1 MSSKKNEKN
10 EIILQKENEKIQNN
24 LNKERKDNNKIFIGQ
39 KNLDFMNESSRG
51 EIEEIKMQLI
61 KEKDKNKKLED
72 KIKILERDLTDEKNK
87 NKKSDIIIVNLR
99 KELDEKNKNKKSDI
113 IIVNLRKELDNEI
126 KKYNDMI
133 EQIEEDKIARKKLEK
148 ETKDSFL
155 ETIIEK
161 DKKIKDLEL
170 KITRFPFTLE
180 KGEKLMTIIFIT
192 PDQKLHYSVICKNT
206 EEFHKIEGQLYKEY
220 PEYTE
225 NENYFILNGKKINKY
240 KTLEQN
246 GINIKTLLTLLKE
259 KKLDKIILDK
269 LFTIMTLNE
278 YRYVKNKNDTSN
290 KISFENIVRP
300 GSISTVGVNKNNNID
315 PEKIAFLLNNKES
328 KFRNYKQSL
337 RKILLFLQIKYE
349 GNNTN
354 K

>member
-72 KIKILERDLTDEKNK
+72 KIKILERDLADEKNK

-99 KELDEKNKNKKSDI
+99 KEL
-113 IIVNLRKELDNEI
+113 
-126 KKYNDMI
+126 KYNDMI

-180 KGEKLMTIIFIT
+180 KGEKLMTVIFIT

-240 KTLEQN
+240 KKLEQN

-300 GSISTVGVNKNNNID
+300 GSISTVGINKNNNID

>member
-1 MSSKKNEKN
+1 
-10 EIILQKENEKIQNN
+10 
-24 LNKERKDNNKIFIGQ
+24 
-39 KNLDFMNESSRG
+39 
-51 EIEEIKMQLI
+51 
-61 KEKDKNKKLED
+61 
-72 KIKILERDLTDEKNK
+72 
-87 NKKSDIIIVNLR
+87 
-99 KELDEKNKNKKSDI
+99 
-113 IIVNLRKELDNEI
+113 
-126 KKYNDMI
+126 MI

-161 DKKIKDLEL
+161 DKKI

-269 LFTIMTLNE
+269 LFTIMVLNE
-278 YRYVKNKNDTSN
+278 YRYIKNKNN
-290 KISFENIVRP
+290 VISFENVVWP
-300 GSISTVGVNKNNNID
+300 GGISTEGANNNLID
-315 PEKIAFLLNNKES
+315 PEKIAYLLNNKES
-328 KFRNYKQSL
+328 KFRNYMQSI
-337 RKILLFLQIKYE
+337 RKILLFLQKKYE
-349 GNNTN
+349 ENNTTN
-354 K
+354 I

>member
-1 MSSKKNEKN
+1 MSNIKNEKKGN

-24 LNKERKDNNKIFIGQ
+24 LNKEKKDNNKIFIGQ
-39 KNLDFMNESSRG
+39 RDLDFINESSKS

-72 KIKILERDLTDEKNK
+72 KIKILERDLADEKNK

-99 KELDEKNKNKKSDI
+99 KELENEK
-113 IIVNLRKELDNEI
+113 

-225 NENYFILNGKKINKY
+225 NENYFILNGKKINRY

-246 GINIKTLLTLLKE
+246 GINNNDI
-259 KKLDKIILDK
+259 IIL
-269 LFTIMTLNE
+269 NE
-278 YRYVKNKNDTSN
+278 
-290 KISFENIVRP
+290 IE
-300 GSISTVGVNKNNNID
+300 
-315 PEKIAFLLNNKES
+315 
-328 KFRNYKQSL
+328 
-337 RKILLFLQIKYE
+337 
-349 GNNTN
+349 
-354 K
+354 